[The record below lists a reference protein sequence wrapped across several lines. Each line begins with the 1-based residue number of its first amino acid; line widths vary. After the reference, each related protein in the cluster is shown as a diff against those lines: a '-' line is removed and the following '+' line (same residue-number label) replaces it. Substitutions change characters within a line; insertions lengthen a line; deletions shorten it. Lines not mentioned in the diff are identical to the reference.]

1 MIGLEWCINCEE
13 IGMSKNIK
21 FGFYT
26 IKAIHKESKK
36 QECNITDLLKPIE
49 AKPLD
54 IKQKSNRYI
63 LLSSDAFITIS
74 FFNYANNGVL
84 LKLRK
89 CKHKDMKGSFLGKGN
104 EEYDVGEVLN
114 TSFNRDDSTS
124 IEENFVKIFNNDI
137 AIFQLYK
144 NGVTI
149 NQFKYFLEENLK
161 DYRFEIMSIY
171 RDDLFQ
177 QLDNGSIKQV
187 VLNVG
192 FSPNTSKW
200 EPESYSGATEI
211 EVHFK
216 RSKKTSSLNKNF
228 FLPLFNNKKMANFGA
243 LDSGNITKAKAK
255 LEGQNSFINLDYYE
269 LREEKTLSNL
279 NAVEATLS
287 QHGFFDDLFAKHKG
301 FLEEYVTR
309 DTRYND

>member
-1 MIGLEWCINCEE
+1 
-13 IGMSKNIK
+13 MSKNIK

-26 IKAIHKESKK
+26 IKAIHKKSEK
-36 QECNITDLLKPIE
+36 QECNITDLLRHIE
-49 AKPLD
+49 EKPLD
-54 IKQKSNRYI
+54 IKQESNRYI

-74 FFNYANNGVL
+74 SFDYTNNGVL

-89 CKHKDMKGSFLGKGN
+89 CKHKDMNGSFLGEGK
-104 EEYDVGEVLN
+104 EKYDMVKELN
-114 TSFNRDDSTS
+114 AKFDRDDSTS

-144 NGVTI
+144 NGLTI

-200 EPESYSGATEI
+200 KTESYSGATEI

-216 RSKKTSSLNKNF
+216 RSKKTPSLNKKF
-228 FLPLFNNKKMANFGA
+228 FLPLFNDKKMTNFGA

-255 LEGQNSFINLDYYE
+255 LDGQNSFINLDYYE
-269 LREEKTLSNL
+269 LREEKTFSNL

-301 FLEEYVTR
+301 FLEEYVAR

>member
-1 MIGLEWCINCEE
+1 
-13 IGMSKNIK
+13 MSKKIK

-26 IKAIHKESKK
+26 IKAIHKKSNK
-36 QECNITDLLKPIE
+36 QEHDIADLLRRIE
-49 AKPLD
+49 KKPLD
-54 IKQKSNRYI
+54 IQQKPNRYI
-63 LLSSDAFITIS
+63 SLNSDVFITIS
-74 FFNYANNGVL
+74 LFDYENGVL

-89 CKHKDMKGSFLGKGN
+89 CKHKDMKGSFLGKGS

-137 AIFQLYK
+137 AIFQLHKY
-144 NGVTI
+144 GVTA
-149 NQFKYFLEENLK
+149 NQFKYFLEEHLK
-161 DYRFEIMSIY
+161 DYRFEIMLVY
-171 RDDLFQ
+171 RDDLCQ

-192 FSPNTSKW
+192 FSPNASKW
-200 EPESYSGATEI
+200 EPESYGGATEI

-216 RSKKTSSLNKNF
+216 RSKKTPSLNKKF
-228 FLPLFNNKKMANFGA
+228 FLPLFGNKKMVNFGA

-255 LEGQNSFINLDYYE
+255 LDGQDSFINLDYYE
-269 LREEKTLSNL
+269 LREEKTFPNP

-287 QHGFFDDLFAKHKG
+287 QHGFFDDLFAKHKD
-301 FLEEYVTR
+301 FLEEYVAR